1 MADSKWIK
9 TKYGQNKMHFKLN
22 FSSNSSFQI
31 PYCETKVKQAV
42 LTKFLGLDFKNHV
55 NWKTHIDTHKIIQ

>member
-9 TKYGQNKMHFKLN
+9 TKYRQNKMHFKLN

-31 PYCETKVKQAV
+31 SYCETNVKQAV
-42 LTKFLGLDFKNHV
+42 HTKFLGLDLENHI
-55 NWKTHIDTHKIIQ
+55 NWKAHVDKIIW